1 MNTNG
6 DAARRVTEAVLAF
19 PHLAAKDRSE
29 LESVLRAIDHDERVF
44 GPESETPEI
53 LYLLA
58 KRQRDLLH
66 TVDTIATRYA
76 S

>member
-1 MNTNG
+1 MSTNG

-19 PHLAAKDRSE
+19 PHLAAEDRSE
-29 LESVLRAIDHDERVF
+29 IETVLRAIDHDERIF
-44 GPESETPEI
+44 GPEAETPEI

-58 KRQRDLLH
+58 KRQRALLH
-66 TVDTIATRYA
+66 TVHTIATRYA